1 MLKIIVLLPFIITTL
16 LSCKSKKKTSEGAE
30 SKLIELNNMYDSAI
44 VHSDTSLLKRLYAPE
59 FVCTNS
65 EGKLLTKDQQ
75 IINIATSEMKW
86 EAGKS
91 ENVKVNV
98 FDNAAVMTGSFFAR
112 GTYRGNPVTINE
124 SYTATWIKKDT
135 SWQMVAEQGT
145 IVK

>member
-1 MLKIIVLLPFIITTL
+1 MLKIITLPFFVIIIL
-16 LSCKSKKKTSEGAE
+16 LSCNSKEKADNGIKP
-30 SKLIELNNMYDSAI
+30 KLIQLNSLYDSAI
-44 VHSDTSLLKRLYAPE
+44 VHSDTSVLKRLYAPE
-59 FVCTNS
+59 FVYTNS

-75 IINIATSEMKW
+75 IVNVATSEMKW

-98 FDNAAVMTGSFFAR
+98 FGNAAVMTGSFFAN

-124 SYTATWIKKDT
+124 SYTEVWIKKDT